1 MRTQIKEAAMP
12 AKPSGEIKTKIVP
25 VTQKNGDI
33 YLMERQT
40 QYDPVK
46 KYNKVLSS
54 KLVSKIPKGEKNPVP
69 TRPKAAK
76 GHKSDVKSE
85 KLSASRVRVGMMDI
99 VDHIGSVSGIDA
111 AVYASTDLGTAQKII
126 SIARYLF
133 ASNGQTLP
141 GIQTWQFTHPLPYA
155 SGISEDV
162 YHDLFNRI
170 GLDES
175 LQQNFFRERC
185 SLLEGNDAIAY
196 DSTTISSYSEKQIDA
211 RYGFNKSHDGLKTI
225 KLLTLYSIN
234 SRQPIAFTKQ
244 PGNLPDVT
252 AIENALDQLGAL
264 GVTDAEIVTDNGY
277 YSEPNLSEMLQRG
290 FDFVTLA
297 KTSLKWIKPEIDKH
311 MEDLS
316 TIHSVCPFDITTH
329 GITVMLMHEFDKVRK
344 YISHKTGAEKG
355 STETFKR
362 RIYLHIYFNATRQS
376 EDRVAFENDL
386 YELKTLIEA
395 GTPVDELPESSQR
408 KVSKYM
414 KLRTWGNKTTVTF
427 KDKACQDAYKYHGYF
442 CIISNK
448 EKDCFEALR
457 KYRSRET
464 IESFFESGK
473 QRADGTR
480 ARVWGSDTLRG
491 RMFVQF
497 VALCY
502 YEYFSNQLRLMK
514 PTLGLR
520 DSSLTQRELEVEDKL
535 KSWMNNTPVY
545 LQLQWF
551 DTVEEVKI
559 SSELRSKRWNT
570 EVTERDRLYLSKLGV
585 DQT

>member
-1 MRTQIKEAAMP
+1 MP
-12 AKPSGEIKTKIVP
+12 ARPSGEVKTKIIPVP
-25 VTQKNGDI
+25 QKNGDI
-33 YLMERQT
+33 YLMERKT
-40 QYDPVK
+40 QYDPEK
-46 KYNKVLSS
+46 KYNRVLSS
-54 KLVSKIPKGEKNPVP
+54 KLISKIPKGEKKPVP

-76 GHKSDVKSE
+76 GHKSEAKSG
-85 KLSASRVRVGMMDI
+85 KLSASRVHVSMMDI
-99 VDHIGSVSGIDA
+99 VDHIGTLSGIDA
-111 AVYASTDLGTAQKII
+111 AVYALTDLGTAQKII

-155 SGISEDV
+155 SGISEDI

-175 LQQNFFRERC
+175 LQQNFFKERC

-196 DSTTISSYSEKQIDA
+196 DSTTISTYSENQIDA
-211 RYGFNKSHDGLKTI
+211 RYGFNKAHDGLKTI

-252 AIENALDQLGAL
+252 AIQNALNQLSVL
-264 GVTDAEIVTDNGY
+264 GITDAEIVTDNGY
-277 YSEPNLSEMLQRG
+277 YSETNLSEMLQRG
-290 FDFVTLA
+290 FDFITLA
-297 KTSLKWIKPEIDKH
+297 KTTLKWIRPEIDKH
-311 MEDLS
+311 MEKLG
-316 TIHSVCPFDITTH
+316 TIHSVCPFDISTH

-344 YISHKTGAEKG
+344 YTSHKTGVEKG
-355 STETFKR
+355 STETFKKQ
-362 RIYLHIYFNATRQS
+362 IYLHIYFNATCQS

-386 YELKTLIEA
+386 YELKTLIEG
-395 GTPVDELPESSQR
+395 GTPVNELPESSQN

-427 KDKACQDAYKYHGYF
+427 KDKVCQDAYKYHGYF

-464 IESFFESGK
+464 IESFFESDK

-480 ARVWGSDTLRG
+480 TRVWGSDTLRG

-502 YEYFSNQLRLMK
+502 YEYFSNQLRLIK
-514 PTLGLR
+514 PTLGIR
-520 DSSLTQRELEVEDKL
+520 DGKHTQHDLEVEDKL
-535 KSWMNNTPVY
+535 KSWMNNTPAY

-551 DTVEEVKI
+551 DAVEEVKI

-570 EVTERDRLYLSKLGV
+570 EVTERDRLYLTKLGMNL
-585 DQT
+585 T

>member
-1 MRTQIKEAAMP
+1 MP
-12 AKPSGEIKTKIVP
+12 AKPSGEIKTRIIPVP
-25 VTQKNGDI
+25 QKNGDI
-33 YLMERQT
+33 YLMERKT

-46 KYNKVLSS
+46 KYNRVISS
-54 KLVSKIPKGEKNPVP
+54 KLVSKIPKGEKDPVP
-69 TRPKAAK
+69 TRPKAPK
-76 GHKSDVKSE
+76 GHKSEAKSG
-85 KLSASRVRVGMMDI
+85 KLSASRIRVGMMDI
-99 VDHIGSVSGIDA
+99 VDHIGTVSGIDE

-162 YHDLFNRI
+162 YHALFNKI

-175 LQQNFFRERC
+175 LQQNFFKERC
-185 SLLEGNDAIAY
+185 DLLEGNDAIAY
-196 DSTTISSYSEKQIDA
+196 DSTTVSTYSENQIDA
-211 RYGFNKSHDGLKTI
+211 RYGFNKSKDGLKTI

-252 AIENALDQLGAL
+252 AIENALNQLSAL

-277 YSEPNLSEMLQRG
+277 YSELNLSEMLQRG
-290 FDFVTLA
+290 FDFITLA
-297 KTSLKWIKPEIDKH
+297 KTSLKWIRPEIDKH
-311 MEDLS
+311 MDELS
-316 TIHSVCPFDITTH
+316 TIHSVCPFDISTH
-329 GITVMLMHEFDKVRK
+329 GITVMLMHEFNKVRK
-344 YISHKTGAEKG
+344 YANHKTGAEKG

-386 YELKTLIEA
+386 YELKALIEG
-395 GTPVDELPESSQR
+395 GTPVNELPESSQN

-414 KLRTWGNKTTVTF
+414 TLRTWGSKTTVTF
-427 KDKACQDAYKYHGYF
+427 KDKACQNAYKYHGYF
-442 CIISNK
+442 CIVSNK

-464 IESFFESGK
+464 IESFFESDK
-473 QRADGTR
+473 QRADGART
-480 ARVWGSDTLRG
+480 RVWGSDTLRG

-502 YEYFSNQLRLMK
+502 YEYFSNQLRIMK

-520 DSSLTQRELEVEDKL
+520 GGNLTQRELEVEDKL

-551 DTVEEVKI
+551 DTIEEVKI

-570 EVTERDRLYLSKLGV
+570 EVTERDRLYLTKLGM
-585 DQT
+585 DPA

>member
-1 MRTQIKEAAMP
+1 MP

-25 VTQKNGDI
+25 VPQKNGDI
-33 YLMERQT
+33 YLMERKT

-46 KYNKVLSS
+46 KYNRVISS
-54 KLVSKIPKGEKNPVP
+54 KLVSKIPKGEKDPVP
-69 TRPKAAK
+69 TRPKATK
-76 GHKSDVKSE
+76 GHKSKAKSG

-196 DSTTISSYSEKQIDA
+196 DSTTISTYSGNQIDA

-252 AIENALDQLGAL
+252 AIENALNQLGAL

-344 YISHKTGAEKG
+344 YASHKTGAEKG

-386 YELKTLIEA
+386 YELKTLIEE
-395 GTPVDELPESSQR
+395 GTPVNELPESSQG

-414 KLRTWGNKTTVTF
+414 KLRTWGSKITVTF

-480 ARVWGSDTLRG
+480 TRVWGSDTLRG
-491 RMFVQF
+491 RIFVQF

-520 DSSLTQRELEVEDKL
+520 DSSLTQHELEVEDKL

>member
-1 MRTQIKEAAMP
+1 MP
-12 AKPSGEIKTKIVP
+12 AKPSGEVKTKIIPVP
-25 VTQKNGDI
+25 QKNGDI
-33 YLMERQT
+33 YLMERKT
-40 QYDPVK
+40 QYDPEK
-46 KYNKVLSS
+46 KYNRVLSS
-54 KLVSKIPKGEKNPVP
+54 KLISKIPKGEKNPVP

-76 GHKSDVKSE
+76 GHKSEAKSG
-85 KLSASRVRVGMMDI
+85 KLSASRVHVGMMDI
-99 VDHIGSVSGIDA
+99 VDHIGAVSGIDA

-155 SGISEDV
+155 SGISEDI

-175 LQQNFFRERC
+175 LQQNFFKERC

-196 DSTTISSYSEKQIDA
+196 DSTTISTYSENQIDA
-211 RYGFNKSHDGLKTI
+211 RYGFNKAHDGLKTI

-252 AIENALDQLGAL
+252 AIENALNQLSVL
-264 GVTDAEIVTDNGY
+264 GITDAEIVTDNGY
-277 YSEPNLSEMLQRG
+277 YSETNLSEMLQRG
-290 FDFVTLA
+290 FDFITLA
-297 KTSLKWIKPEIDKH
+297 KTTLKWIRPEIDKH
-311 MEDLS
+311 MEKLG
-316 TIHSVCPFDITTH
+316 TIHSVCPFDISTY
-329 GITVMLMHEFDKVRK
+329 GITVMLKHEFDKVHK
-344 YISHKTGAEKG
+344 YASHKTGAEKG

-386 YELKTLIEA
+386 YELKTLIEG
-395 GTPVDELPESSQR
+395 GTPVNELPESSQN

-464 IESFFESGK
+464 IESFFESDK

-480 ARVWGSDTLRG
+480 TRVWGSDTLRG

-502 YEYFSNQLRLMK
+502 YEYFSNQLRLIK
-514 PTLGLR
+514 PTLGIR
-520 DSSLTQRELEVEDKL
+520 DGEHTQHDLEVEDKL
-535 KSWMNNTPVY
+535 KSWMNNTPAY

-551 DTVEEVKI
+551 DAVEEVKI

-570 EVTERDRLYLSKLGV
+570 EVTERDRLYLTKLGMNL
-585 DQT
+585 T

>member
-1 MRTQIKEAAMP
+1 MP
-12 AKPSGEIKTKIVP
+12 AKPSGEIKTRIVQVP
-25 VTQKNGDI
+25 QKNGDI
-33 YLMERQT
+33 YLMERKT
-40 QYDPVK
+40 QYDPEK
-46 KYNKVLSS
+46 KYNRVLSS

-76 GHKSDVKSE
+76 GHKSEAKSG
-85 KLSASRVRVGMMDI
+85 KLLASRVRIGMMDI
-99 VDHIGSVSGIDA
+99 IDHIGTVSGIDDA
-111 AVYASTDLGTAQKII
+111 IYSSTDLGTAQKII

-155 SGISEDV
+155 SGISEDI
-162 YHDLFNRI
+162 YHNLFNKI
-170 GLDES
+170 GFDES
-175 LQQNFFRERC
+175 LQQNFFKERC

-196 DSTTISSYSEKQIDA
+196 DSTTVSTYSENQIDA
-211 RYGFNKSHDGLKTI
+211 RYGFNKAHDGLKTI

-252 AIENALDQLGAL
+252 AIENALNQLSSL

-277 YSEPNLSEMLQRG
+277 YSEPNLSEMLQHG

-297 KTSLKWIKPEIDKH
+297 KSSLKWIKPEIDKH
-311 MEDLS
+311 MEELS
-316 TIHSVCPFDITTH
+316 TIHSVCPFDVSTH

-344 YISHKTGAEKG
+344 YASHKTGAEKG
-355 STETFKR
+355 STETFSR

-386 YELKTLIEA
+386 YELKTLIES
-395 GTPVDELPESSQR
+395 GTPVNELPESSQK

-442 CIISNK
+442 CIVSNK

-480 ARVWGSDTLRG
+480 TRVWGSDTLRG

-502 YEYFSNQLRLMK
+502 YEYFSNQLRMMK
-514 PTLGLR
+514 PTLGSR
-520 DSSLTQRELEVEDKL
+520 DNDLTQHELDVEDKL

-570 EVTERDRLYLSKLGV
+570 EVTERDRLYLTKLGM
-585 DQT
+585 DPA

>member
-1 MRTQIKEAAMP
+1 MP

-25 VTQKNGDI
+25 VPQKNGDI
-33 YLMERQT
+33 YLMERKT

-46 KYNKVLSS
+46 KYNRVISS
-54 KLVSKIPKGEKNPVP
+54 RLVSKIPKGEKNPVP
-69 TRPKAAK
+69 TRPKAPN
-76 GHKSDVKSE
+76 GHKSGAKSG
-85 KLSASRVRVGMMDI
+85 KLSASRIRVGMMDI
-99 VDHIGSVSGIDA
+99 VDHIGTVSGIDD

-141 GIQTWQFTHPLPYA
+141 GIQTWQFSHPLPYA
-155 SGISEDV
+155 SGISEDI
-162 YHDLFNRI
+162 YHDLFNKI

-175 LQQNFFRERC
+175 LQQNFFKERC
-185 SLLEGNDAIAY
+185 ALLEGNDAIAY
-196 DSTTISSYSEKQIDA
+196 DSTTVSTYSGNQIDA
-211 RYGFNKSHDGLKTI
+211 RYGFNKSKDGLKTI

-244 PGNLPDVT
+244 PGNMPDVT
-252 AIENALDQLGAL
+252 AIENALNQLSAL

-297 KTSLKWIKPEIDKH
+297 KTNLTWIRPEIDKH
-311 MEDLS
+311 MDELG
-316 TIHSVCPFDITTH
+316 TIQSVCPFDISTH

-344 YISHKTGAEKG
+344 YASHKTGAEKG

-386 YELKTLIEA
+386 YELKTILEGGA
-395 GTPVDELPESSQR
+395 PLNDLPESSQN

-414 KLRTWGNKTTVTF
+414 KLRTWGSKTTVTF
-427 KDKACQDAYKYHGYF
+427 KDKACQNAYKYHSYF
-442 CIISNK
+442 CIVSNK

-502 YEYFSNQLRLMK
+502 YEYFSNQLRLIR

-520 DSSLTQRELEVEDKL
+520 DGDLTQRELEIEDKL

-570 EVTERDRLYLSKLGV
+570 EVTERDRLYLTKLGMNPA
-585 DQT
+585 

>member
-1 MRTQIKEAAMP
+1 MP
-12 AKPSGEIKTKIVP
+12 AKPSGEIKTKIIPVP
-25 VTQKNGDI
+25 QKNGDI
-33 YLMERQT
+33 YLMERRT
-40 QYDPVK
+40 QYDPEK
-46 KYNKVLSS
+46 KYNRILSS
-54 KLVSKIPKGEKNPVP
+54 KLVSKIPKGEKTPVP

-76 GHKSDVKSE
+76 GTKSE
-85 KLSASRVRVGMMDI
+85 AKSGKLSASRVRVGMMDI
-99 VDHIGSVSGIDA
+99 VNHIGTVSGIDA

-196 DSTTISSYSEKQIDA
+196 DSTTVSTYSENQIDA
-211 RYGFNKSHDGLKTI
+211 RFGFNKAHDGLKTI

-252 AIENALDQLGAL
+252 AIENALSQLSIL

-277 YSEPNLSEMLQRG
+277 YSEPNLSEMLQKG

-297 KTSLKWIKPEIDKH
+297 KTSLKWIRPEIDKH
-311 MEDLS
+311 MKELG
-316 TIHSVCPFDITTH
+316 TIHSVCPFDISTH
-329 GITVMLMHEFDKVRK
+329 GITVMLMHEFEKVRK
-344 YISHKTGAEKG
+344 YASHKTGAEKG
-355 STETFKR
+355 STETFTR

-386 YELKTLIEA
+386 YELKTLIEE
-395 GTPVDELPESSQR
+395 GTPVNELPESSQN
-408 KVSKYM
+408 KVKKYM
-414 KLRTWGNKTTVTF
+414 RLRTWGDKTTVTF

-442 CIISNK
+442 CIVSNK

-464 IESFFESGK
+464 IESFFESDK

-480 ARVWGSDTLRG
+480 TRVWGSDTLRG

-520 DSSLTQRELEVEDKL
+520 DTGLTQRELEVEDKL
-535 KSWMNNTPVY
+535 KSWMNNTPAY

-559 SSELRSKRWNT
+559 SSELKSKRWST
-570 EVTERDRLYLSKLGV
+570 EVTERDRLYLTKLGMNPA
-585 DQT
+585 

>member
-1 MRTQIKEAAMP
+1 MP
-12 AKPSGEIKTKIVP
+12 AKPSGEIKTSIVP
-25 VTQKNGDI
+25 VPQKNGDI
-33 YLMERQT
+33 YLMERKT
-40 QYDPVK
+40 QYDPIK
-46 KYNKVLSS
+46 KYNRVISS
-54 KLVSKIPKGEKNPVP
+54 KLVSKIPKGEKHPVP

-76 GHKSDVKSE
+76 GHKSEAKSG
-85 KLSASRVRVGMMDI
+85 KFSASRVRIGMMDI
-99 VDHIGSVSGIDA
+99 VDHIGTMSGIDD

-175 LQQNFFRERC
+175 LQQNFFKERC

-196 DSTTISSYSEKQIDA
+196 DSTTVSTYSENQIDA

-252 AIENALDQLGAL
+252 AIENALNQLNAL

-297 KTSLKWIKPEIDKH
+297 KTSLKWIRPEIDKH
-311 MEDLS
+311 MEELG
-316 TIHSVCPFDITTH
+316 TIHSVCPIDISTH

-344 YISHKTGAEKG
+344 YASHKTGAEKG
-355 STETFKR
+355 SSETFKR

-386 YELKTLIEA
+386 YELKTLIEE
-395 GTPVDELPESSQR
+395 GTPVNELPESSQN
-408 KVSKYM
+408 KIKKYM
-414 KLRTWGNKTTVTF
+414 TLRTWGNKTTVTF

-457 KYRSRET
+457 KYRSREM

-480 ARVWGSDTLRG
+480 TRVWGSDTFRG

-502 YEYFSNQLRLMK
+502 YEYFSNQLRLIK

-520 DSSLTQRELEVEDKL
+520 DNDLTKHELEVEDKL
-535 KSWMNNTPVY
+535 KNWMNNTPVY

-551 DTVEEVKI
+551 DTIEEVKI

-570 EVTERDRLYLSKLGV
+570 EVTERDRLYLSKLGMIP
-585 DQT
+585 T

>member
-1 MRTQIKEAAMP
+1 MP
-12 AKPSGEIKTKIVP
+12 AKPSGEIKTSIVP
-25 VTQKNGDI
+25 VPQKNGDI
-33 YLMERQT
+33 YLMERKT
-40 QYDPVK
+40 QYDPIK
-46 KYNKVLSS
+46 KYNRVISS

-76 GHKSDVKSE
+76 GHKSAAKSG
-85 KLSASRVRVGMMDI
+85 KLSASRIRVGMMDI
-99 VDHIGSVSGIDA
+99 VDHIGTVSGIDA
-111 AVYASTDLGTAQKII
+111 AVYASTDIGTAQKII

-141 GIQTWQFTHPLPYA
+141 GIQTWQFSHPLPYA
-155 SGISEDV
+155 SGISEDI

-175 LQQNFFRERC
+175 LQQNFFKERC

-196 DSTTISSYSEKQIDA
+196 DSTTISTYSENQIDA

-252 AIENALDQLGAL
+252 AIENALNQLGAL

-290 FDFVTLA
+290 FDFITLA
-297 KTSLKWIKPEIDKH
+297 KTSLKWIRPEIDKH
-311 MEDLS
+311 MEELG
-316 TIHSVCPFDITTH
+316 TIHSVCPFDISTH

-344 YISHKTGAEKG
+344 YASHKTGAEKG

-386 YELKTLIEA
+386 YEIKNIIED
-395 GTPVDELPESSQR
+395 GTPVNELPESSQN
-408 KVSKYM
+408 KIKKYM
-414 KLRTWGNKTTVTF
+414 TLRTWGNKTTVNF

-464 IESFFESGK
+464 IESFFESDK
-473 QRADGTR
+473 QRADGSRT
-480 ARVWGSDTLRG
+480 RVWGSDTLRG

-502 YEYFSNQLRLMK
+502 YEYFSNQLRLIK

-520 DSSLTQRELEVEDKL
+520 DNDLTQYELEVEDKL
-535 KSWMNNTPVY
+535 KSWMNNMPVY

-551 DTVEEVKI
+551 DTVEEVRI

-570 EVTERDRLYLSKLGV
+570 EVTERDRLYLSKLGMNP
-585 DQT
+585 T

>member
-1 MRTQIKEAAMP
+1 MP
-12 AKPSGEIKTKIVP
+12 AKPSGEVKTKIIPVP
-25 VTQKNGDI
+25 QKNGDI
-33 YLMERQT
+33 YLMERKT
-40 QYDPVK
+40 QYDPEK
-46 KYNKVLSS
+46 KYNRVLSS
-54 KLVSKIPKGEKNPVP
+54 KLISKIPKGEKNPVP

-76 GHKSDVKSE
+76 GHKSEAKSG
-85 KLSASRVRVGMMDI
+85 KLSASRVHVGMMDI
-99 VDHIGSVSGIDA
+99 VDHIGAVSGIDA

-155 SGISEDV
+155 SGISEDI

-175 LQQNFFRERC
+175 LQQNFFEERC
-185 SLLEGNDAIAY
+185 SLLESNDAIAY
-196 DSTTISSYSEKQIDA
+196 DSTTISTYSENHIDA
-211 RYGFNKSHDGLKTI
+211 RYGFNKAHDGLKTI

-252 AIENALDQLGAL
+252 AIENALNQLSVL
-264 GVTDAEIVTDNGY
+264 GITDAEIVTDNGY
-277 YSEPNLSEMLQRG
+277 YSETNLSEMLQRG
-290 FDFVTLA
+290 FDFITLA
-297 KTSLKWIKPEIDKH
+297 KTTLKWIRPEIDKH
-311 MEDLS
+311 MEKLG
-316 TIHSVCPFDITTH
+316 TIHSVCPFDISTH

-344 YISHKTGAEKG
+344 YASHKTGAEKG

-386 YELKTLIEA
+386 YELKTLIEG
-395 GTPVDELPESSQR
+395 GTPVNELPESSQN

-464 IESFFESGK
+464 IESFFESDK

-480 ARVWGSDTLRG
+480 TRVWGSDTLRG

-502 YEYFSNQLRLMK
+502 YEYFSNQLRLIK
-514 PTLGLR
+514 PTLGIR
-520 DSSLTQRELEVEDKL
+520 DGKHTQHDLEVEDKL
-535 KSWMNNTPVY
+535 KSWMNNTPAY

-551 DTVEEVKI
+551 DAVEEVKI

-570 EVTERDRLYLSKLGV
+570 EVTERDRLYLTKLGMNL
-585 DQT
+585 T

>member
-1 MRTQIKEAAMP
+1 MP
-12 AKPSGEIKTKIVP
+12 AKPSGEVKTKIIPVP
-25 VTQKNGDI
+25 QKNGDI
-33 YLMERQT
+33 YLMERKT
-40 QYDPVK
+40 QYDPEK
-46 KYNKVLSS
+46 KYNRVLSS
-54 KLVSKIPKGEKNPVP
+54 KLISKIPKGEKNLVP

-76 GHKSDVKSE
+76 GHKSEAKSG
-85 KLSASRVRVGMMDI
+85 KLSASRVHVGMMDI
-99 VDHIGSVSGIDA
+99 VDHIGTVSGIDA

-133 ASNGQTLP
+133 AGNGQTLP

-155 SGISEDV
+155 SGISEDI

-175 LQQNFFRERC
+175 LQQNFFEERC
-185 SLLEGNDAIAY
+185 SLLESNDAIAY
-196 DSTTISSYSEKQIDA
+196 DSTTISTYSENQIDA
-211 RYGFNKSHDGLKTI
+211 RYGFNKAHDGLKTI

-252 AIENALDQLGAL
+252 AIENALNQLSVL
-264 GVTDAEIVTDNGY
+264 GITDTEIVTDNGY
-277 YSEPNLSEMLQRG
+277 YSETNLSEMLQRG
-290 FDFVTLA
+290 FDFITLA
-297 KTSLKWIKPEIDKH
+297 KTTLKWIRPEIDKH
-311 MEDLS
+311 MEKLG
-316 TIHSVCPFDITTH
+316 TIHSVCPFDISTH

-344 YISHKTGAEKG
+344 YASHKTGAEKG

-386 YELKTLIEA
+386 YELKTLIEG
-395 GTPVDELPESSQR
+395 GTPVNELPESSQN

-464 IESFFESGK
+464 IESFFESDK

-480 ARVWGSDTLRG
+480 TRVWGSDTLRG

-502 YEYFSNQLRLMK
+502 YEYFSNQLRLIK
-514 PTLGLR
+514 PTLGIR
-520 DSSLTQRELEVEDKL
+520 DGKHTQHDLEVEDKL
-535 KSWMNNTPVY
+535 KSWMNNTPAY

-551 DTVEEVKI
+551 DAVEEVKI

-570 EVTERDRLYLSKLGV
+570 EVTERDRLYLTKLGMNL
-585 DQT
+585 T

>member
-1 MRTQIKEAAMP
+1 MP
-12 AKPSGEIKTKIVP
+12 AKPSGEIKTRIVP
-25 VTQKNGDI
+25 VPQKNGDI
-33 YLMERQT
+33 YLMERKT
-40 QYDPVK
+40 QYDPEK
-46 KYNKVLSS
+46 KYNRVISS

-76 GHKSDVKSE
+76 GHKSEAKSG

-99 VDHIGSVSGIDA
+99 VDHIGTASGIDA

-175 LQQNFFRERC
+175 LQQNFFKERC

-196 DSTTISSYSEKQIDA
+196 DSTTVSTYSENQIDA
-211 RYGFNKSHDGLKTI
+211 RYGFNKAHDGLKTI

-252 AIENALDQLGAL
+252 AVENALNQLGAL

-277 YSEPNLSEMLQRG
+277 YSESNLSEMLQRR

-297 KTSLKWIKPEIDKH
+297 KTSLKWIHPEIDKH
-311 MEDLS
+311 MDELS
-316 TIHSVCPFDITTH
+316 TIHSVCPFDISTH
-329 GITVMLMHEFDKVRK
+329 GITVKLMHEFDKVRK
-344 YISHKTGAEKG
+344 YASHKTGAEKG

-386 YELKTLIEA
+386 YELKTLIEE
-395 GTPVDELPESSQR
+395 GTPVNELPESSQN
-408 KVSKYM
+408 KVKKYM
-414 KLRTWGNKTTVTF
+414 TLRTWGSKTTVTF

-480 ARVWGSDTLRG
+480 TRVWGSDTLRG

-502 YEYFSNQLRLMK
+502 YEYFSNQLRLIK

-520 DSSLTQRELEVEDKL
+520 DSDLTRHELEVEDKL
-535 KSWMNNTPVY
+535 KSWINNTPAY

-570 EVTERDRLYLSKLGV
+570 EVTERDRLYLSKLGINL
-585 DQT
+585 T

>member
-1 MRTQIKEAAMP
+1 MP
-12 AKPSGEIKTKIVP
+12 ARPSGEIKTKIVP
-25 VTQKNGDI
+25 VSQKNGDI
-33 YLMERQT
+33 YLMERQI

-46 KYNKVLSS
+46 KYNRILSS
-54 KLVSKIPKGEKNPVP
+54 KLVSKIPKGEENPVP

-76 GHKSDVKSE
+76 GHKSKAKSG
-85 KLSASRVRVGMMDI
+85 KLSASRIRIGMMDI

-141 GIQTWQFTHPLPYA
+141 GIQTWQFTHPLPYS
-155 SGISEDV
+155 SGISEDI
-162 YHDLFNRI
+162 YHALFNRI

-175 LQQNFFRERC
+175 LQQNFFKERC

-196 DSTTISSYSEKQIDA
+196 DSTTVSTYSENQIDA

-252 AIENALDQLGAL
+252 AIENALNQLNAL
-264 GVTDAEIVTDNGY
+264 GVTDAEIITDNGY
-277 YSEPNLSEMLQRG
+277 YSEPNLSELLQRG

-311 MEDLS
+311 MDELN
-316 TIHSVCPFDITTH
+316 TIHSVCPFDIYTH

-344 YISHKTGAEKG
+344 YASHKTGAEKG

-386 YELKTLIEA
+386 YELKTLIEE
-395 GTPVDELPESSQR
+395 GTPLNELPESSQK
-408 KVSKYM
+408 KVNKYM
-414 KLRTWGNKTTVTF
+414 NLRTWGSKTTVTF

-442 CIISNK
+442 CIVSNK

-464 IESFFESGK
+464 IESFFESDK

-480 ARVWGSDTLRG
+480 TRVWGSDTLRG

-502 YEYFSNQLRLMK
+502 YEYFSNQLRLIK
-514 PTLGLR
+514 PTLGVR
-520 DSSLTQRELEVEDKL
+520 DGNLTQHELEVEDKL

-570 EVTERDRLYLSKLGV
+570 EVTERDRLYLTKLGM
-585 DQT
+585 DPA

>member
-1 MRTQIKEAAMP
+1 MP
-12 AKPSGEIKTKIVP
+12 AKPSGEVKTKIIPVP
-25 VTQKNGDI
+25 QKNGDI
-33 YLMERQT
+33 YLMERKT
-40 QYDPVK
+40 QYDPEK
-46 KYNKVLSS
+46 KYNRVLSS
-54 KLVSKIPKGEKNPVP
+54 KLISKIPKGEKNPVP

-76 GHKSDVKSE
+76 GHKSEAKSG
-85 KLSASRVRVGMMDI
+85 KLSASRVHVGMMDI
-99 VDHIGSVSGIDA
+99 VDHIGTVSGIDA

-155 SGISEDV
+155 SGISEDI

-175 LQQNFFRERC
+175 LQQNFFKERC

-196 DSTTISSYSEKQIDA
+196 DSTTISTYSENQIDA
-211 RYGFNKSHDGLKTI
+211 RYGFNKAHDGLKTI

-252 AIENALDQLGAL
+252 AIENALNQLSVL
-264 GVTDAEIVTDNGY
+264 GITDAEIVTDNGY
-277 YSEPNLSEMLQRG
+277 YSETNLSEMLQRG
-290 FDFVTLA
+290 FDFITLA
-297 KTSLKWIKPEIDKH
+297 KTTLKWIRPEIDKH
-311 MEDLS
+311 MEELG
-316 TIHSVCPFDITTH
+316 TIHSVCPFDISTH

-344 YISHKTGAEKG
+344 YTSHKTGAEKG

-386 YELKTLIEA
+386 YELKTLIEG
-395 GTPVDELPESSQR
+395 GTPVNELPESSQN

-464 IESFFESGK
+464 IESFFESDK

-480 ARVWGSDTLRG
+480 TRVWGSDTLRG

-502 YEYFSNQLRLMK
+502 YEYFSNQLRLIK
-514 PTLGLR
+514 PTLGIR
-520 DSSLTQRELEVEDKL
+520 DGEHTQHDLEVEDKL
-535 KSWMNNTPVY
+535 KSWMNNTPAY

-551 DTVEEVKI
+551 DAVEEVKI

-570 EVTERDRLYLSKLGV
+570 EVTERDRLYLTKLGMNL
-585 DQT
+585 T

>member
-1 MRTQIKEAAMP
+1 MP
-12 AKPSGEIKTKIVP
+12 AKPSGEVKTKIIPVP
-25 VTQKNGDI
+25 QKNGDI
-33 YLMERQT
+33 YLMERKT
-40 QYDPVK
+40 QYDPEK
-46 KYNKVLSS
+46 KYNRVLSS
-54 KLVSKIPKGEKNPVP
+54 KLISKIPKGEKNPVP

-76 GHKSDVKSE
+76 GHKSEAKSG
-85 KLSASRVRVGMMDI
+85 KLSASRVHVGMMDI
-99 VDHIGSVSGIDA
+99 VDHIGTVSGIDA

-155 SGISEDV
+155 SGISEDI

-175 LQQNFFRERC
+175 LQQNFFKERC

-196 DSTTISSYSEKQIDA
+196 DSTTISTYSENQIDA
-211 RYGFNKSHDGLKTI
+211 RYGFNKAHDGLKTI

-252 AIENALDQLGAL
+252 AIENALNQLSVL
-264 GVTDAEIVTDNGY
+264 GITDAEIVTDNGY
-277 YSEPNLSEMLQRG
+277 YSETNLSEMLQRG
-290 FDFVTLA
+290 FDFITLA
-297 KTSLKWIKPEIDKH
+297 KTTLKWIRPEIDKH
-311 MEDLS
+311 MEKLG
-316 TIHSVCPFDITTH
+316 TIHSVCPFDISTH

-344 YISHKTGAEKG
+344 YASHKTGAEKG

-386 YELKTLIEA
+386 YELKTLIEG
-395 GTPVDELPESSQR
+395 GTPVNELPESSQN

-464 IESFFESGK
+464 IESFFESDK

-480 ARVWGSDTLRG
+480 TRVWGSDTLRG

-502 YEYFSNQLRLMK
+502 YEYFSNQLRLIK
-514 PTLGLR
+514 PTLGIR
-520 DSSLTQRELEVEDKL
+520 DGEHTQHDLEVEDKL
-535 KSWMNNTPVY
+535 KSWMNNTPAY

-551 DTVEEVKI
+551 DAVEEVKI

-570 EVTERDRLYLSKLGV
+570 EVTERDRLYLTKLGMNL
-585 DQT
+585 T

>member
-1 MRTQIKEAAMP
+1 MP
-12 AKPSGEIKTKIVP
+12 AKPSGEVKTKIIPVP
-25 VTQKNGDI
+25 QKNGDI
-33 YLMERQT
+33 YLMERKT
-40 QYDPVK
+40 QYDPEK
-46 KYNKVLSS
+46 KYNRVLSS
-54 KLVSKIPKGEKNPVP
+54 KLISKIPKGEKNPVP
-69 TRPKAAK
+69 TRSKAAK
-76 GHKSDVKSE
+76 GHKSEAKSG
-85 KLSASRVRVGMMDI
+85 KLSASRVHVGMMDI
-99 VDHIGSVSGIDA
+99 VDHIGTVSGIDA
-111 AVYASTDLGTAQKII
+111 AVYASTDLGTAQKVI

-155 SGISEDV
+155 SGISEDI

-175 LQQNFFRERC
+175 LQQNFFKERC

-196 DSTTISSYSEKQIDA
+196 DSTTISTYSENQIDA
-211 RYGFNKSHDGLKTI
+211 RYGFNKAHDGLKTI

-252 AIENALDQLGAL
+252 AIENALNQLSVL
-264 GVTDAEIVTDNGY
+264 GITDAEIVTDNGY
-277 YSEPNLSEMLQRG
+277 YSETNLSEMLQRG
-290 FDFVTLA
+290 FDFITLA
-297 KTSLKWIKPEIDKH
+297 KTTLKWIRPEIDKH
-311 MEDLS
+311 MEKLG
-316 TIHSVCPFDITTH
+316 TIPSVCPFDISTH

-344 YISHKTGAEKG
+344 YASHKTGAEKG

-386 YELKTLIEA
+386 YELKTLIEG
-395 GTPVDELPESSQR
+395 GTPVNELPESSQN

-464 IESFFESGK
+464 IESFFESDK

-480 ARVWGSDTLRG
+480 TRVWGSDTLRG

-514 PTLGLR
+514 PNLGRR
-520 DSSLTQRELEVEDKL
+520 DSDLTQHELEVEDKL
-535 KSWMNNTPVY
+535 KSWMNNTPAY

-551 DTVEEVKI
+551 DAVEEVKI

-570 EVTERDRLYLSKLGV
+570 EVTERDRLYLTKLGMNL
-585 DQT
+585 T

>member
-1 MRTQIKEAAMP
+1 MP

-25 VTQKNGDI
+25 VPQKNGDI

-46 KYNKVLSS
+46 KYNRVISS
-54 KLVSKIPKGEKNPVP
+54 KLVSKIPKGEKDPVP

-76 GHKSDVKSE
+76 GQKSE
-85 KLSASRVRVGMMDI
+85 AKSGKLSASRVRVGMMDI
-99 VDHIGSVSGIDA
+99 VDHIGTVSGIDA

-175 LQQNFFRERC
+175 LQQNFFKERC

-196 DSTTISSYSEKQIDA
+196 DSTTVSTYSENQIDA

-252 AIENALDQLGAL
+252 AIENALNQLGVL

-290 FDFVTLA
+290 FDFVTLV
-297 KTSLKWIKPEIDKH
+297 KTSLRWVRPEIDKH
-311 MEDLS
+311 MEELG
-316 TIHSVCPFDITTH
+316 TIHSVCPFDISTH
-329 GITVMLMHEFDKVRK
+329 GITVMLMHEFEKVRK
-344 YISHKTGAEKG
+344 YASHKTGAEKG
-355 STETFKR
+355 STETFTR

-386 YELKTLIEA
+386 YELKTLIEG
-395 GTPVDELPESSQR
+395 GTPINELPESSHN
-408 KVSKYM
+408 KVKKYM
-414 KLRTWGNKTTVTF
+414 KLRTWGDKTTVTF

-442 CIISNK
+442 CIVSNR

-464 IESFFESGK
+464 IESFFESDK

-480 ARVWGSDTLRG
+480 TRVWASDTLRG

-497 VALCY
+497 VTLCY

-514 PTLGLR
+514 PTLGLK
-520 DSSLTQRELEVEDKL
+520 DSGLTQRELEVEDKL

-570 EVTERDRLYLSKLGV
+570 EVTERDRLYLAKLGMNPA
-585 DQT
+585 

>member
-1 MRTQIKEAAMP
+1 MP
-12 AKPSGEIKTKIVP
+12 AKPSGEVKTKIIPVP
-25 VTQKNGDI
+25 QKNGDI
-33 YLMERQT
+33 YLMERKT
-40 QYDPVK
+40 QYDPEK
-46 KYNKVLSS
+46 KYNRVLSS
-54 KLVSKIPKGEKNPVP
+54 KLISKIPKGEKNPVP

-76 GHKSDVKSE
+76 GHKSEAKSG
-85 KLSASRVRVGMMDI
+85 KLSASRVHVGMMDI
-99 VDHIGSVSGIDA
+99 VDHIGAVSGIDA

-126 SIARYLF
+126 SIAQYLF

-155 SGISEDV
+155 SGISEDI

-175 LQQNFFRERC
+175 LQQNFFKERC

-196 DSTTISSYSEKQIDA
+196 DSTTISTYSENQIDA
-211 RYGFNKSHDGLKTI
+211 RYGFNKAHDGLKTI

-252 AIENALDQLGAL
+252 AIENALNQLSVL
-264 GVTDAEIVTDNGY
+264 GITDAEIVTDNGY
-277 YSEPNLSEMLQRG
+277 YSETNLSEMLQRG
-290 FDFVTLA
+290 FDFITLA
-297 KTSLKWIKPEIDKH
+297 KTTLKWIRPEIDKH
-311 MEDLS
+311 MEKLG
-316 TIHSVCPFDITTH
+316 TIHSVCPFDISTH

-344 YISHKTGAEKG
+344 YASHKTGAEKG

-386 YELKTLIEA
+386 YELKTLIEG
-395 GTPVDELPESSQR
+395 GTPVNELPESSQN

-464 IESFFESGK
+464 IESFFESDK

-480 ARVWGSDTLRG
+480 TRVWGSDTLRG

-502 YEYFSNQLRLMK
+502 YEYFSNQLRLIK
-514 PTLGLR
+514 PTLGIR
-520 DSSLTQRELEVEDKL
+520 DGEHTQHDLEVEDKL
-535 KSWMNNTPVY
+535 KSWMNNTPAY

-551 DTVEEVKI
+551 DAVEEVKI

-570 EVTERDRLYLSKLGV
+570 EVTERDRLYLTKLGMNL
-585 DQT
+585 T

>member
-1 MRTQIKEAAMP
+1 MP
-12 AKPSGEIKTKIVP
+12 AKPSGEIKTNIVP
-25 VTQKNGDI
+25 VPQKNGDI
-33 YLMERQT
+33 YLMERKT

-46 KYNKVLSS
+46 KYNQVISS
-54 KLVSKIPKGEKNPVP
+54 KLVSKIPKGEKDPVP
-69 TRPKAAK
+69 TRPKATK
-76 GHKSDVKSE
+76 GHKSKAKSG

-196 DSTTISSYSEKQIDA
+196 DSTTISTYSGNQIDA

-252 AIENALDQLGAL
+252 AIENALNQLGAL

-344 YISHKTGAEKG
+344 YASHKTGAEKG

-386 YELKTLIEA
+386 YELKTLIEE
-395 GTPVDELPESSQR
+395 GTPVNELPESSQG

-414 KLRTWGNKTTVTF
+414 KLRTWGSKITVTF

-480 ARVWGSDTLRG
+480 TRVWGSDTLRG
-491 RMFVQF
+491 RIFVQF

-520 DSSLTQRELEVEDKL
+520 DSSLTQHELEVEDKL

>member
-1 MRTQIKEAAMP
+1 MP
-12 AKPSGEIKTKIVP
+12 AKPSGEVKTKIIPVP
-25 VTQKNGDI
+25 QKNGDI
-33 YLMERQT
+33 YLMERKT
-40 QYDPVK
+40 QYDPEK
-46 KYNKVLSS
+46 KYNRVLSS
-54 KLVSKIPKGEKNPVP
+54 KLISKIPKGEKNPVP

-76 GHKSDVKSE
+76 GHKSEAKSG
-85 KLSASRVRVGMMDI
+85 KLSASRVHVGMMDI
-99 VDHIGSVSGIDA
+99 VDHIGAVSGIDA

-155 SGISEDV
+155 SGISEDI

-175 LQQNFFRERC
+175 LQQNFFEERC
-185 SLLEGNDAIAY
+185 SLLESNDAIAY
-196 DSTTISSYSEKQIDA
+196 DSTTISTYSENQIDA
-211 RYGFNKSHDGLKTI
+211 RYGFNKAHDGLKTI

-252 AIENALDQLGAL
+252 AIENALNQLSVL
-264 GVTDAEIVTDNGY
+264 GITDAEIVTDNGY
-277 YSEPNLSEMLQRG
+277 YSETNLSEMLQRG
-290 FDFVTLA
+290 FDFITLA
-297 KTSLKWIKPEIDKH
+297 KTTLKWIRPEIDKR
-311 MEDLS
+311 MEKLG
-316 TIHSVCPFDITTH
+316 TIHSVCPFDISTH

-344 YISHKTGAEKG
+344 YASHKTGAEKG

-386 YELKTLIEA
+386 YELKTLIEG
-395 GTPVDELPESSQR
+395 GTPVNELPESSQN

-464 IESFFESGK
+464 IESFFESDK

-480 ARVWGSDTLRG
+480 TRVWGSDTLRG

-502 YEYFSNQLRLMK
+502 YEYFSNQLRLIK
-514 PTLGLR
+514 PTLGIR
-520 DSSLTQRELEVEDKL
+520 DGKHTQHDLEVEDKL
-535 KSWMNNTPVY
+535 KSWMNNTPAY

-551 DTVEEVKI
+551 DAVEEVKI

-570 EVTERDRLYLSKLGV
+570 EVTERDRLYLTKLGMNL
-585 DQT
+585 T

>member
-1 MRTQIKEAAMP
+1 MP
-12 AKPSGEIKTKIVP
+12 AKPSGEIKTTIVP
-25 VTQKNGDI
+25 VPQKNGDI

-46 KYNKVLSS
+46 KYNRILSS
-54 KLVSKIPKGEKNPVP
+54 KLVSKIPKGEKDPVP

-76 GHKSDVKSE
+76 GHKSEAKSG
-85 KLSASRVRVGMMDI
+85 KLTASRIRVGMMDI
-99 VDHIGSVSGIDA
+99 VDHIGTVSGIDA
-111 AVYASTDLGTAQKII
+111 AIYASTDLGTAQKII

-155 SGISEDV
+155 SGISEDI

-185 SLLEGNDAIAY
+185 SLLEGNDAIAC
-196 DSTTISSYSEKQIDA
+196 DSTTVSTYSENQLDA
-211 RYGFNKSHDGLKTI
+211 RYGFNKSKDGLKTI

-252 AIENALDQLGAL
+252 AIENALNQLSVL

-277 YSEPNLSEMLQRG
+277 YSESNLSEMLQRG

-297 KTSLKWIKPEIDKH
+297 KTTLKWIRPEIDKH
-311 MEDLS
+311 MDELS
-316 TIHSVCPFDITTH
+316 TIHSVCPFDISTH

-344 YISHKTGAEKG
+344 YASHKTGAEKG

-386 YELKTLIEA
+386 YELKTLLEE
-395 GTPVDELPESSQR
+395 GTPLSDLPESSQS
-408 KVSKYM
+408 KVNKYM
-414 KLRTWGNKTTVTF
+414 KLRTWGGKTAVTF
-427 KDKACQDAYKYHGYF
+427 KEKACQDAYKYHGYF

-464 IESFFESGK
+464 IESFFESDK

-480 ARVWGSDTLRG
+480 TRVWGSDTLRG

-520 DSSLTQRELEVEDKL
+520 DGDHTQHELEVEDKL

-570 EVTERDRLYLSKLGV
+570 EVTERDRLYLTKLGMNPA
-585 DQT
+585 

>member
-1 MRTQIKEAAMP
+1 MP
-12 AKPSGEIKTKIVP
+12 AKPSGEIKTRIVP
-25 VTQKNGDI
+25 VPQKNGDI
-33 YLMERQT
+33 YLMERKT
-40 QYDPVK
+40 KYDPEK
-46 KYNKVLSS
+46 KYNRVISS

-76 GHKSDVKSE
+76 GHKSEAKSG
-85 KLSASRVRVGMMDI
+85 KLSASRVHVGMMDI
-99 VDHIGSVSGIDA
+99 VDHVGAVSGIDA

-155 SGISEDV
+155 SGISEDI

-175 LQQNFFRERC
+175 LQQNFFKERC

-196 DSTTISSYSEKQIDA
+196 DSTTISTYSENQIDA
-211 RYGFNKSHDGLKTI
+211 RYGFNKAHDGLKTI

-252 AIENALDQLGAL
+252 AIENALNQLSVL
-264 GVTDAEIVTDNGY
+264 GITDAEIVTDNGY
-277 YSEPNLSEMLQRG
+277 YSETNLSEMLQRG
-290 FDFVTLA
+290 FDFITLA
-297 KTSLKWIKPEIDKH
+297 KTTLKWIRPEIDKH
-311 MEDLS
+311 MEKLG
-316 TIHSVCPFDITTH
+316 TIHSVCPFDISTH

-344 YISHKTGAEKG
+344 YAGHKTGAEKG

-386 YELKTLIEA
+386 YELKTLIEG
-395 GTPVDELPESSQR
+395 GTPVNELPESSQN

-464 IESFFESGK
+464 IESFFESDK

-480 ARVWGSDTLRG
+480 TRVWGSDTLRG

-502 YEYFSNQLRLMK
+502 YEYFSNQLRLIK
-514 PTLGLR
+514 PTLGIR
-520 DSSLTQRELEVEDKL
+520 DGEHTQHDLEVEDKL
-535 KSWMNNTPVY
+535 KSWMNNTPAY

-551 DTVEEVKI
+551 DAVEEVKI

-570 EVTERDRLYLSKLGV
+570 EVTERDRLYLTKLGMNL
-585 DQT
+585 T

>member
-1 MRTQIKEAAMP
+1 MP

-25 VTQKNGDI
+25 VPQKNGDI
-33 YLMERQT
+33 YLMERKT

-46 KYNKVLSS
+46 KYNRVISS
-54 KLVSKIPKGEKNPVP
+54 KLVSKIPKGEKDPVP
-69 TRPKAAK
+69 TRPKATK
-76 GHKSDVKSE
+76 GHKSEAKLG
-85 KLSASRVRVGMMDI
+85 KLSASRIRVGMMDI
-99 VDHIGSVSGIDA
+99 VDHIGTVSGIDE

-155 SGISEDV
+155 SGISEDI
-162 YHDLFNRI
+162 YHALFNKI

-175 LQQNFFRERC
+175 LQQNFFKERC
-185 SLLEGNDAIAY
+185 DLLEGNDAIAY
-196 DSTTISSYSEKQIDA
+196 DSTTVSTYSENQIDA
-211 RYGFNKSHDGLKTI
+211 RYGFNKSKDGLKTI

-252 AIENALDQLGAL
+252 AIENALNQLSAL

-290 FDFVTLA
+290 FDFITLA
-297 KTSLKWIKPEIDKH
+297 KTSLKWIRPEIDKH
-311 MEDLS
+311 MDELS
-316 TIHSVCPFDITTH
+316 TIHSVCPFDISTH

-344 YISHKTGAEKG
+344 YASHKTGAEKG

-376 EDRVAFENDL
+376 EDRVAFESDL
-386 YELKTLIEA
+386 YELKTLIEG
-395 GTPVDELPESSQR
+395 GTPVNELPESSQN
-408 KVSKYM
+408 KVRKYM
-414 KLRTWGNKTTVTF
+414 TLRTWGSKTTVTF
-427 KDKACQDAYKYHGYF
+427 KDKACQNAYKYHGYF
-442 CIISNK
+442 CIVSNK

-464 IESFFESGK
+464 IEAFFESGK
-473 QRADGTR
+473 QRADGIKT
-480 ARVWGSDTLRG
+480 RVWGSDTLRG

-514 PTLGLR
+514 STLGLR
-520 DSSLTQRELEVEDKL
+520 DGNLTQHELEVEDKL

-570 EVTERDRLYLSKLGV
+570 EVTERDRLYLTKLGM
-585 DQT
+585 DPA

>member
-1 MRTQIKEAAMP
+1 MP
-12 AKPSGEIKTKIVP
+12 AKPSGEVKTKIIPVP
-25 VTQKNGDI
+25 QKNGDI
-33 YLMERQT
+33 YLMERKT
-40 QYDPVK
+40 QYDPEK
-46 KYNKVLSS
+46 KYNRVLSS
-54 KLVSKIPKGEKNPVP
+54 KLISKIPKGKKNPVP

-76 GHKSDVKSE
+76 GHKSEAKSG
-85 KLSASRVRVGMMDI
+85 KLSASRVHVGMMDI
-99 VDHIGSVSGIDA
+99 VDHIGAVSGIDA

-155 SGISEDV
+155 SGIYEDI

-175 LQQNFFRERC
+175 LQQNFFKERY

-196 DSTTISSYSEKQIDA
+196 DSTTISTYSENQIDA
-211 RYGFNKSHDGLKTI
+211 RYGFNKAHDGLKTI

-252 AIENALDQLGAL
+252 AIENALNQLSVL
-264 GVTDAEIVTDNGY
+264 GITDAEIVTDNGY
-277 YSEPNLSEMLQRG
+277 YSETNLSEMLQRG
-290 FDFVTLA
+290 FDFITLA
-297 KTSLKWIKPEIDKH
+297 KTTLKWIRPEIDKH
-311 MEDLS
+311 MEKLG
-316 TIHSVCPFDITTH
+316 TIHSVCPFDISTH

-344 YISHKTGAEKG
+344 YASHKTGAEKG

-386 YELKTLIEA
+386 YELKTLIEG
-395 GTPVDELPESSQR
+395 GTPVNELPESSQN

-464 IESFFESGK
+464 IESFFESDK

-480 ARVWGSDTLRG
+480 TRVWGSDTLRG

-502 YEYFSNQLRLMK
+502 YEYFSNQLRLIK
-514 PTLGLR
+514 PTLGIR
-520 DSSLTQRELEVEDKL
+520 DGEHTQHDLEVEDKL
-535 KSWMNNTPVY
+535 KSWMNNTPAY

-551 DTVEEVKI
+551 DAVEEVKI

-570 EVTERDRLYLSKLGV
+570 EVTERDRLYLTKLGMNL
-585 DQT
+585 T

>member
-1 MRTQIKEAAMP
+1 MP
-12 AKPSGEIKTKIVP
+12 AKPSGEVKTKIVRVP
-25 VTQKNGDI
+25 QKNGDI

-46 KYNKVLSS
+46 KYNRVISS
-54 KLVSKIPKGEKNPVP
+54 KLVSKIPKGEKDPVP

-76 GHKSDVKSE
+76 GHRSEAKSG
-85 KLSASRVRVGMMDI
+85 KLSASRIRVGMMDI
-99 VDHIGSVSGIDA
+99 VDHIGTVSGIDA

-141 GIQTWQFTHPLPYA
+141 GIQTWQFSHPLPYA
-155 SGISEDV
+155 SGISEDI

-175 LQQNFFRERC
+175 LQQNFFKERC

-196 DSTTISSYSEKQIDA
+196 DSTTVSTYSENQIDA
-211 RYGFNKSHDGLKTI
+211 RYGFNKTKDGLKTI

-252 AIENALDQLGAL
+252 AIENALNQLSAL

-290 FDFVTLA
+290 FDFITLA
-297 KTSLKWIKPEIDKH
+297 KTNLTWIRPEIDKH
-311 MEDLS
+311 MDELGK
-316 TIHSVCPFDITTH
+316 IQSVCPFDISTH
-329 GITVMLMHEFDKVRK
+329 GITVMLMHDFDKVRK
-344 YISHKTGAEKG
+344 YASHKTGAEKG

-386 YELKTLIEA
+386 YELKTLLEG
-395 GTPVDELPESSQR
+395 GTPLSDLPESSQN

-414 KLRTWGNKTTVTF
+414 TLRTWGSKTTVTF
-427 KDKACQDAYKYHGYF
+427 KDKACQNAYKYHGYF
-442 CIISNK
+442 CIVSNK

-480 ARVWGSDTLRG
+480 TRVWGSDTLRG

-520 DSSLTQRELEVEDKL
+520 DGDLTQRELEVEDKL
-535 KSWMNNTPVY
+535 KNWMNNTPVY

-570 EVTERDRLYLSKLGV
+570 EVTERDRLYLTKLGMNPS
-585 DQT
+585 

>member
-1 MRTQIKEAAMP
+1 MP

-25 VTQKNGDI
+25 ILQKNGDT
-33 YLMERQT
+33 YLMERKT
-40 QYDPVK
+40 QYDPEK
-46 KYNKVLSS
+46 KYNRIISS
-54 KLVSKIPKGEKNPVP
+54 KLVSKIPKGENLPVP

-76 GHKSDVKSE
+76 GHKSEEKSGII
-85 KLSASRVRVGMMDI
+85 SAVRVRVGMMDI
-99 VDHIGSVSGIDA
+99 VDHIGKESGIDDA
-111 AVYASTDLGTAQKII
+111 IYSSTDLGTAQKII

-141 GIQTWQFTHPLPYA
+141 GILTWQFTHPLPYA

-175 LQQNFFRERC
+175 LQQNFFRKRC
-185 SLLEGNDAIAY
+185 SLLKDNDAIAY
-196 DSTTISSYSEKQIDA
+196 DSTTVSTYSENQIEA

-252 AIENALDQLGAL
+252 AIENALNQLGAL
-264 GVTDAEIVTDNGY
+264 GVKEAEIVTDNGY

-297 KTSLKWIKPEIDKH
+297 KTTLKWIRPEIDKRIK
-311 MEDLS
+311 ELG
-316 TIHSVCPFDITTH
+316 TIQSVCPFDISTH
-329 GITVMLMHEFDKVRK
+329 GTTVTLMHEFDKVRK
-344 YISHKTGAEKG
+344 YASRKTGAEKG
-355 STETFKR
+355 SAETFKR

-386 YELKTLIEA
+386 YELKNLIEGGA
-395 GTPVDELPESSQR
+395 PLNELPESSQN
-408 KVSKYM
+408 KVKKYM
-414 KLRTWGNKTTVTF
+414 DLRTRGNKTKVTF
-427 KDKACQDAYKYHGYF
+427 KDITCEDAYKYHGYF

-473 QRADGTR
+473 QCADGTR
-480 ARVWGSDTLRG
+480 TRVWGSDTLRG

-502 YEYFSNQLRLMK
+502 YEYFSNQIRLMK

-520 DSSLTQRELEVEDKL
+520 DSGLKQRELEIEDKL
-535 KSWMNNTPVY
+535 KSWMNNTPEY

-570 EVTERDRLYLSKLGV
+570 EVTERDRLYLTKLGMNLA
-585 DQT
+585 

>member
-1 MRTQIKEAAMP
+1 MP
-12 AKPSGEIKTKIVP
+12 AKPSGEIKTKIIPVP
-25 VTQKNGDI
+25 QKNGDI
-33 YLMERQT
+33 YLMERRT
-40 QYDPVK
+40 QYDPEK
-46 KYNKVLSS
+46 KYNRILSS
-54 KLVSKIPKGEKNPVP
+54 KLVSKIPKGEKTPVP

-76 GHKSDVKSE
+76 GTKSE
-85 KLSASRVRVGMMDI
+85 AKSGNLSASRVRVGMMDI
-99 VDHIGSVSGIDA
+99 VNHIGTVSGIDA

-196 DSTTISSYSEKQIDA
+196 DSTTVSTYSENQIDA
-211 RYGFNKSHDGLKTI
+211 RFGFNKAHDGLKTI

-252 AIENALDQLGAL
+252 AIENALSQLSIL

-277 YSEPNLSEMLQRG
+277 YSEPNLSEMLQKG

-297 KTSLKWIKPEIDKH
+297 KTSLKWIRPEIDKH
-311 MEDLS
+311 MKELG
-316 TIHSVCPFDITTH
+316 TIHSVCPFDISTH
-329 GITVMLMHEFDKVRK
+329 GITVMLMHEFEKVRK
-344 YISHKTGAEKG
+344 YASHKTGAEKG
-355 STETFKR
+355 STETFTR

-386 YELKTLIEA
+386 YELKTLIEE
-395 GTPVDELPESSQR
+395 GTPVNELPESSQN
-408 KVSKYM
+408 KVKKYM
-414 KLRTWGNKTTVTF
+414 RLRTWGDKTTVTF

-442 CIISNK
+442 CIVSNK

-464 IESFFESGK
+464 IESFFESDK

-480 ARVWGSDTLRG
+480 TRVWGSDTLRG

-520 DSSLTQRELEVEDKL
+520 DTGLTQRELEVEDKL
-535 KSWMNNTPVY
+535 KSWMNNTPAY

-559 SSELRSKRWNT
+559 SSELKSKRWNT
-570 EVTERDRLYLSKLGV
+570 EVTERDRLYLTKLGMNPA
-585 DQT
+585 

>member
-1 MRTQIKEAAMP
+1 MP
-12 AKPSGEIKTKIVP
+12 AKPSGEVKTKIIPVP
-25 VTQKNGDI
+25 QKNGDI
-33 YLMERQT
+33 YLMERKT
-40 QYDPVK
+40 QYDPEK
-46 KYNKVLSS
+46 KYNRVLSS
-54 KLVSKIPKGEKNPVP
+54 KLISKIPKGEKNPVP

-76 GHKSDVKSE
+76 GHKSEAKSG
-85 KLSASRVRVGMMDI
+85 KLSASRVHVGMMDI
-99 VDHIGSVSGIDA
+99 VDHIGTVSGIDA

-155 SGISEDV
+155 SGISEDI

-175 LQQNFFRERC
+175 LQQNFFKERC

-196 DSTTISSYSEKQIDA
+196 DSTTISTYSENQIDA
-211 RYGFNKSHDGLKTI
+211 RYGFNKAHDGLKTI

-252 AIENALDQLGAL
+252 AIENALNQLSVL
-264 GVTDAEIVTDNGY
+264 GITDAEIVTDNGY
-277 YSEPNLSEMLQRG
+277 YSETNLSEMLQRG
-290 FDFVTLA
+290 FDFITLA
-297 KTSLKWIKPEIDKH
+297 KTTLKWIRPEIDKH
-311 MEDLS
+311 MEKLG
-316 TIHSVCPFDITTH
+316 TIHSVCPFDISTH

-344 YISHKTGAEKG
+344 YASHKTGAEKG

-386 YELKTLIEA
+386 YELKTLIEG
-395 GTPVDELPESSQR
+395 GTPVNELPESSQN

-464 IESFFESGK
+464 IESFFESDK

-480 ARVWGSDTLRG
+480 TRVWGSDTLRG

-502 YEYFSNQLRLMK
+502 YEYFSNQLRLIK
-514 PTLGLR
+514 PTLGIR
-520 DSSLTQRELEVEDKL
+520 DGKHTQHDLEVEDKL
-535 KSWMNNTPVY
+535 KSWMNNTPAY

-551 DTVEEVKI
+551 DAVEEVKI

-570 EVTERDRLYLSKLGV
+570 EVTERDRLYLTKLGMNL
-585 DQT
+585 T

>member
-1 MRTQIKEAAMP
+1 
-12 AKPSGEIKTKIVP
+12 
-25 VTQKNGDI
+25 
-33 YLMERQT
+33 
-40 QYDPVK
+40 
-46 KYNKVLSS
+46 
-54 KLVSKIPKGEKNPVP
+54 
-69 TRPKAAK
+69 
-76 GHKSDVKSE
+76 
-85 KLSASRVRVGMMDI
+85 MDI
-99 VDHIGSVSGIDA
+99 VDHIGTISGIDA

-162 YHDLFNRI
+162 YHELFNRI

-175 LQQNFFRERC
+175 LQQNFFKERC

-196 DSTTISSYSEKQIDA
+196 DSTTVSTYSENQIDA
-211 RYGFNKSHDGLKTI
+211 RYGFNKSKDGLKTI

-252 AIENALDQLGAL
+252 AIENALNQLDAL

-277 YSEPNLSEMLQRG
+277 YSEPNLSEMLQKG

-297 KTSLKWIKPEIDKH
+297 KISLKWIRPEIDKH
-311 MEDLS
+311 MGELS
-316 TIHSVCPFDITTH
+316 TIHSVCPFDIYTH

-344 YISHKTGAEKG
+344 YASHKTGAEKG
-355 STETFKR
+355 STEIFKR

-386 YELKTLIEA
+386 YELKTLIEG
-395 GTPVDELPESSQR
+395 GTALCDLPESSQN

-414 KLRTWGNKTTVTF
+414 RLRTWGNKTTVTF
-427 KDKACQDAYKYHGYF
+427 KDKACQDAYRYHGYF
-442 CIISNK
+442 CIVSNK

-464 IESFFESGK
+464 IEAFFESDK

-480 ARVWGSDTLRG
+480 TRVWGSDTLRG

-497 VALCY
+497 VSLCY

-514 PTLGLR
+514 SGLGMR
-520 DSSLTQRELEVEDKL
+520 GGDTTQHELEVEDKL

-570 EVTERDRLYLSKLGV
+570 EVTERDRLYLAKLGMSPP
-585 DQT
+585 

>member
-1 MRTQIKEAAMP
+1 MP
-12 AKPSGEIKTKIVP
+12 AKPSGEIKTKIIPVP
-25 VTQKNGDI
+25 QKNGDI
-33 YLMERQT
+33 YLMERRT
-40 QYDPVK
+40 QYDPEK
-46 KYNKVLSS
+46 KYNRILSS
-54 KLVSKIPKGEKNPVP
+54 KLVSKIPKGEKTPVP

-76 GHKSDVKSE
+76 GTKSE
-85 KLSASRVRVGMMDI
+85 AKSGKLSASRVRVGMMDI
-99 VDHIGSVSGIDA
+99 VNHIGTVSGIDA

-196 DSTTISSYSEKQIDA
+196 DSTTVSTYSENQIDA
-211 RYGFNKSHDGLKTI
+211 RFGFNKAHDGLKTI

-252 AIENALDQLGAL
+252 AIENALSQLSIL

-277 YSEPNLSEMLQRG
+277 YSEPNLSEMLQKG

-297 KTSLKWIKPEIDKH
+297 KTSLKWIRPEIDKH
-311 MEDLS
+311 MKELG
-316 TIHSVCPFDITTH
+316 TIHSVCPFDISTH
-329 GITVMLMHEFDKVRK
+329 GITVMLMHEFEKVRK
-344 YISHKTGAEKG
+344 YASHKTGAEKG
-355 STETFKR
+355 STETFTR
-362 RIYLHIYFNATRQS
+362 RIYLHIYFNATLQS

-386 YELKTLIEA
+386 YELKTLIEE
-395 GTPVDELPESSQR
+395 GTPVNELPESSQN
-408 KVSKYM
+408 KVKKYM
-414 KLRTWGNKTTVTF
+414 RLRTWGDKTTVTF

-442 CIISNK
+442 CIVSNK

-464 IESFFESGK
+464 IESFFESDK

-480 ARVWGSDTLRG
+480 TRVWGSDTLRG

-520 DSSLTQRELEVEDKL
+520 DTGLTQRELEVEDKL
-535 KSWMNNTPVY
+535 KSWMNNTPAY

-559 SSELRSKRWNT
+559 SSELKSKRWNT
-570 EVTERDRLYLSKLGV
+570 EVTERDRLYLTKLGMNPA
-585 DQT
+585 

>member
-1 MRTQIKEAAMP
+1 MP

-25 VTQKNGDI
+25 VHQKNGDI
-33 YLMERQT
+33 YLMERQI

-76 GHKSDVKSE
+76 GHKSDVKPG

-141 GIQTWQFTHPLPYA
+141 GIQTWQFTHPLPYV

-196 DSTTISSYSEKQIDA
+196 DSTTVSTYSENQIDA
-211 RYGFNKSHDGLKTI
+211 RYGFNKSHDGLKTV

-252 AIENALDQLGAL
+252 AIENALNQLGAL

-297 KTSLKWIKPEIDKH
+297 KTSLKWIRPEIDKH
-311 MEDLS
+311 MEDLG

-344 YISHKTGAEKG
+344 YASHKTGAEKG

-386 YELKTLIEA
+386 YELKTLIEN
-395 GTPVDELPESSQR
+395 GIPVNELPESSQN
-408 KVSKYM
+408 KVKKYM
-414 KLRTWGNKTTVTF
+414 NLRTWGNKTTVTF
-427 KDKACQDAYKYHGYF
+427 KDKACRDAYKYHGYF
-442 CIISNK
+442 CIVSNK

-464 IESFFESGK
+464 IESFFESDK

-480 ARVWGSDTLRG
+480 TRVWGSDTLRG

-502 YEYFSNQLRLMK
+502 YEHFSNQLRLMK
-514 PTLGLR
+514 ATLGLR
-520 DSSLTQRELEVEDKL
+520 DGNLTQRELEVEDKL

-570 EVTERDRLYLSKLGV
+570 EVTERDRLYLTKLGM
-585 DQT
+585 DLA